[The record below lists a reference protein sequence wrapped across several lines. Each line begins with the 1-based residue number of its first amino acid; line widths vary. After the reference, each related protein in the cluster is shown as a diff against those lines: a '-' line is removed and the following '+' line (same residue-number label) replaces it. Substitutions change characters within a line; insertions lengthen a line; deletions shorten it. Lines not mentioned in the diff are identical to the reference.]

1 MISHGNALCLAGLS
15 DRMPHALD
23 VTVPHGYNPRG
34 LVREHPDVRI
44 HRVSQNIYEPGIT
57 EAKSPGG
64 AMVRAY
70 GAERAVADLI
80 SQRSSEGAD
89 PQLVRDAVLG
99 YFKRDDADIEE
110 LTRMC
115 SALGVEAEFKV
126 YLEVLD
132 TSRFT

>member
-1 MISHGNALCLAGLS
+1 
-15 DRMPHALD
+15 MPRALD
-23 VTVPHGYNPRG
+23 VMVPHGYNPRG

-44 HRVSQNIYEPGIT
+44 HGVSQNIYELGIT

-80 SQRSSEGAD
+80 SQQSSEGAD

-99 YFKRDDADIEE
+99 YFKRDSADIEE
-110 LTRMC
+110 LARMC

-126 YLEVLD
+126 YLEVLG